1 MKKIL
6 SIIIIVIIA
15 TTSYAQNDSTWQ
27 KGNQAYAEGDYK
39 TAIEYYQATID
50 SIGPSAEAFYNL
62 GNAYYKT
69 NELGLAILNYERA
82 LNINPF
88 HKDTKYNL
96 QIAQERITDNVVD
109 NTFFIS
115 KWIKNLIHALK
126 AHTWMWISVCLFIIS
141 LIALFLYFFSKTLAI
156 RKVGFHTAWITLL
169 FSIFAFVFC
178 MIGNSHEN
186 SRSEAII
193 MAGIVNAK
201 ASPDRSGTD
210 IFVLHEGTKVRITDS
225 ISDWV
230 EIEVGNN
237 KGWIPEKAAERI

>member
-1 MKKIL
+1 MKSVL
-6 SIIIIVIIA
+6 PYLELTFSSI
-15 TTSYAQNDSTWQ
+15 
-27 KGNQAYAEGDYK
+27 
-39 TAIEYYQATID
+39 
-50 SIGPSAEAFYNL
+50 
-62 GNAYYKT
+62 
-69 NELGLAILNYERA
+69 
-82 LNINPF
+82 
-88 HKDTKYNL
+88 
-96 QIAQERITDNVVD
+96 
-109 NTFFIS
+109 
-115 KWIKNLIHALK
+115 
-126 AHTWMWISVCLFIIS
+126 IIS